1 MRILLTLCLILCCD
15 PAFACFVLPKQ
26 QVVPADELINRTNN
40 IVLAKAVKA
49 EFVPYPQ
56 IDPFVYN
63 DKGQLTVAP
72 GTEGTHKPINYT
84 FAVIEVLKGD
94 KTEKA
99 SVRGQRAQKNYFLS
113 KQTFHQEE
121 EFWKDNA
128 GRLYNA
134 PDCQIHPSFVLGGIY
149 LLFLDEPYHRKSF
162 ELIGYMDKHISKDKW
177 LAYVKEKVAE

>member
-1 MRILLTLCLILCCD
+1 MRVLLTLCLILFSNQALGCYVQ
-15 PAFACFVLPKQ
+15 PPQ
-26 QVVPADELINRTNN
+26 QYVPADELIKRTEN

-49 EFVPYPQ
+49 EFIPYPQ
-56 IDPFVYN
+56 ISPFVYN

-72 GTEGTHKPINYT
+72 GLDGDHDPIKYT
-84 FAVIEVLKGD
+84 FSIMETIKG
-94 KTEKA
+94 KHTNEISLEGFHERKETI
-99 SVRGQRAQKNYFLS
+99 KNKDYHH
-113 KQTFHQEE
+113 KEE

-162 ELIGYMDKHISKDKW
+162 ELIGYMDKHIPEDKW